1 MRLPCGREL
10 IGGTRFTLALHRPHA
25 ELTWLDQHP
34 SMRRLG
40 LVLLLCAAFVPAR
53 LSAAAPAA
61 EDRGI
66 VVRVLP
72 PRLAI
77 RELDGTRAIFRVN
90 PATVI
95 TLNGH
100 RVRLRR
106 LRRGDVATVDHI
118 GRLAI
123 TIEAV
128 RP

>member
-1 MRLPCGREL
+1 
-10 IGGTRFTLALHRPHA
+10 
-25 ELTWLDQHP
+25 
-34 SMRRLG
+34 MRRLR

-53 LSAAAPAA
+53 LSAAAAAA

-66 VVRVLP
+66 VVRVQP
-72 PRLAI
+72 PRLAV
-77 RELDGTRAIFRVN
+77 RELDGTRAIFRIN
-90 PATVI
+90 ASTVV

-118 GRLAI
+118 GRRAI
-123 TIEAV
+123 TIEAI